1 MSGCVSAW
9 ASEWLAGE
17 QAIEGVGKSEWSG
30 WLGKGE
36 WHRQFFSFGQVDWST
51 DGHVVETKV
60 VFFSWQHRLHGGR
73 RQQVYVTTQLARG
86 PHCLQDSI
94 GRLIF
99 VERLRVYVCAWDRSV
114 QDGSGCTYSS
124 GTRER
129 ETRETRDDNRQTYIH
144 T

>member
-1 MSGCVSAW
+1 MSGCVSGW

-60 VFFSWQHRLHGGR
+60 FFFFMATSTPRWSS
-73 RQQVYVTTQLARG
+73 AA
-86 PHCLQDSI
+86 S
-94 GRLIF
+94 
-99 VERLRVYVCAWDRSV
+99 LR
-114 QDGSGCTYSS
+114 
-124 GTRER
+124 
-129 ETRETRDDNRQTYIH
+129 NH
-144 T
+144 TAS